1 MILNSPT
8 ISGSL
13 TVTGNILTSGS
24 ITLSGSVASA
34 SYALSASNAQTAS
47 FANSFTVAGTLTAQT
62 LVVQTITSSVDFVT
76 GSTKFG
82 SLSENTHQF
91 TGSILT
97 SGSIGIGI
105 TPSISPIEILSTSDY
120 AFRANRTTTNS
131 KSLIALYDSP
141 TAITSSYLIV
151 GVDPTG
157 NTVGYAA
164 TGSFIS
170 VGTNGTGVKRDLI
183 LHNYDAQ
190 SVVIATNN
198 TERMRVTSI
207 GRVGIGTSNPAD
219 KLHISN
225 NGAEG
230 MEFGFETN
238 KAYMFAYNRSTSA
251 YIPFILQA
259 GGGNVGIGTNSPTN
273 GKLEVQTGSTA
284 AGLWVQTGGTT
295 SGYVIA
301 DFRTGTNLSALNILG
316 NGNSIFGGNVGIGTS
331 SPGDKLTIKGTGN
344 YVGMSVDNGGTT
356 GGGYYA
362 AKQNGESCGFFGVSG
377 AAIGDTSNDITVFA
391 EGGRSIR
398 FYTNGSVDERMRIT
412 SAGQVGIGLT
422 NPGGFVLNVQSVAAN
437 NSSTPHQIALFGNS
451 TSGASRGYLYIG
463 SSAGIDW
470 LVGKDTGGSG
480 DYRFN
485 LSLYTGEQ
493 RMILYTNGNY
503 SFAGSNVSD
512 LRLKSN
518 INSISINALDKV
530 SQLSPKS
537 YYMNDHPDQIRYG
550 FIAQEVKDILP
561 DLISGTEG
569 EKEYLGL
576 DYNGVLTVA
585 VKAIQELKAQNDDL
599 QSQINELKA
608 Q

>member
-1 MILNSPT
+1 MIIHNP
-8 ISGSL
+8 
-13 TVTGNILTSGS
+13 ILTG
-24 ITLSGSVASA
+24 
-34 SYALSASNAQTAS
+34 
-47 FANSFTVAGTLTAQT
+47 SFTVNGTDVSSITSSAASLTSLNAYTASQNNRNGTYATTGSNTFAGIQTVNSNLVVTGSITAQT
-62 LVVQTITSSVDFVT
+62 LVVQTVTSSVVYSSGSNVFGNNIANTQVMT
-76 GSTKFG
+76 GSV
-82 SLSENTHQF
+82 L
-91 TGSILT
+91 I
-97 SGSIGIGI
+97 SGSIGIGT
-105 TPSISPIEILSTSDY
+105 TPSVSPIEILSTSDY

-141 TAITSSYLIV
+141 TAITSSYLIA

-157 NTVGYAA
+157 NIVGYAA

-170 VGTNGTGVKRDLI
+170 VGTNGTGIKRDLI

-198 TERMRVTSI
+198 TERVRVTGAGNVGINTTNPSTQLHIVGANNNIFTDGARFTRNSGTNQYGVINYQGGSLNFLAVDTINSLPEIDFLTSTNGTTTTTRMIINSSGKIIVAGTTAGTALDDSITINTANSTGYSGIICTTAGTQRGYYGGTSTGLETGVAGSGYYSLWTSGVERMRVTST
-207 GRVGIGTSNPAD
+207 GRVGIG
-219 KLHISN
+219 
-225 NGAEG
+225 
-230 MEFGFETN
+230 
-238 KAYMFAYNRSTSA
+238 
-251 YIPFILQA
+251 
-259 GGGNVGIGTNSPTN
+259 V
-273 GKLEVQTGSTA
+273 
-284 AGLWVQTGGTT
+284 
-295 SGYVIA
+295 
-301 DFRTGTNLSALNILG
+301 
-316 NGNSIFGGNVGIGTS
+316 
-331 SPGDKLTIKGTGN
+331 
-344 YVGMSVDNGGTT
+344 
-356 GGGYYA
+356 
-362 AKQNGESCGFFGVSG
+362 
-377 AAIGDTSNDITVFA
+377 
-391 EGGRSIR
+391 
-398 FYTNGSVDERMRIT
+398 
-412 SAGQVGIGLT
+412 T
-422 NPGGFVLNVQSVAAN
+422 NPGDWVLNVQSVAAN
-437 NSSTPHQIALFGNS
+437 NSTSPHQIALFGNS

-518 INSISINALDKV
+518 VNSISINALDKV

-576 DYNGVLTVA
+576 DYNGVLAVA
-585 VKAIQELKAQNDDL
+585 VKAIQELKAEID
-599 QSQINELKA
+599 ELKNK
-608 Q
+608 